1 MTHGLYA
8 MKRAFQARGNR
19 AIDGRTAQGKAVRAW
34 QAKLIAE
41 LGGPTALSA
50 PELACLD
57 PLIRTKFMLEVLGT
71 WLLAQS
77 SVVNPDRRALI
88 PAAHALRGR
97 LGNRLMRQL
106 RALVRARAN
115 RPVVPFYE
123 YLVAKY
129 GADTNEGVGTD
140 TGSSPRVRSGRPL
153 SGRKSPATAKVK
165 RPATKAK
172 RNIDDCG

>member
-34 QAKLIAE
+34 QGKLIAE
-41 LGGPTALSA
+41 LGGPAALSA

-88 PAAHALRGR
+88 PAAHAHRR
-97 LGNRLMRQL
+97 LGNRMMRQL
-106 RALVRARAN
+106 RALARARAN
-115 RPVVPFYE
+115 RPLLPFYE

-140 TGSSPRVRSGRPL
+140 PGASPRARSGRPL
-153 SGRKSPATAKVK
+153 SGRKSPATAKVE
-165 RPATKAK
+165 RPATQTT

>member
-1 MTHGLYA
+1 VTHGLYA

-88 PAAHALRGR
+88 PAAHALRR
-97 LGNRLMRQL
+97 LG
-106 RALVRARAN
+106 
-115 RPVVPFYE
+115 E
-123 YLVAKY
+123 
-129 GADTNEGVGTD
+129 
-140 TGSSPRVRSGRPL
+140 
-153 SGRKSPATAKVK
+153 
-165 RPATKAK
+165 
-172 RNIDDCG
+172 